1 MQLEAVTEAFIRE
14 RLESV
19 VVRDDDYRR
28 ILEKLSHSMSQEEL
42 DAVAFW
48 LELQDEWPDTDWE
61 QPDPIK
67 DALRE
72 IAELPFGKSPIPLF
86 RGHMTNEKLEA
97 LYAFLKTAY
106 KIESRFM
113 EEHDGEAPSEFVRT
127 IAISLFIEENKRQA
141 PAIAPGRMAVPKCPK
156 CGGEMYDNRGSK
168 KNPKA
173 PDFKCKDTDCLNDNG
188 FVTGAWERDYDKDG
202 KLKPR
207 TKKDA
212 A

>member
-19 VVRDDDYRR
+19 VLRDDDYREVLR
-28 ILEKLSHSMSQEEL
+28 RLSHQMDQKEL
-42 DAVAFW
+42 DALWFW
-48 LELQDEWPDTDWE
+48 LQLQNEWPDTEWE
-61 QPDPIK
+61 LPDPLKEVI
-67 DALRE
+67 RE
-72 IAELPFGKSPIPLF
+72 SCELPFGKLPIPLF

-141 PAIAPGRMAVPKCPK
+141 PAIAPGRMPVPPCPK
-156 CGGEMYDNRGSK
+156 CGGPMFDNRSNK
-168 KNPKA
+168 KTPRS
-173 PDFKCKDTDCLNDNG
+173 PDFRCKDKECLDENNY
-188 FVTGAWERDYDKDG
+188 VTGAWERDYDKDG